1 MFVPKTSW
9 KVQFTIDAVL
19 VAFLKDNSPS
29 IYNRHKLLL
38 IVQIMRD
45 GQLVHI
51 LAFIDTEKLAISKV
65 GHYYALS

>member
-1 MFVPKTSW
+1 
-9 KVQFTIDAVL
+9 
-19 VAFLKDNSPS
+19 
-29 IYNRHKLLL
+29 
-38 IVQIMRD
+38 MRD